1 MSISFKVAILA
12 VGAVSLFAAG
22 QANAAG
28 CDGSIQQTRN
38 GRTIQCY
45 YLPTVHNGRVDGLQK
60 QVHYGTYND
69 NRYGGNHPGGAVI
82 GNGSGGYYPPV
93 RHR

>member
-1 MSISFKVAILA
+1 MSLSFKAAILA

-45 YLPTVHNGRVDGLQK
+45 YLPTVSNGHYIGLQK
-60 QVHYGTYND
+60 QVNYGATYD
-69 NRYGGNHPGGAVI
+69 HRYDHPGATI
-82 GNGSGGYYPPV
+82 GNGYPHVVP
-93 RHR
+93 RPTK